1 MKKTALPSPSPAML
15 AHSEQLVQLITAQM
29 QQSKPVLPF
38 VDFMQ
43 QALYMPNLG
52 YYSAGL
58 DKLGKTG
65 DFVTA
70 PEISPLFSQ
79 CIANQCQQVLSSL
92 ENGVILEF
100 GAGSGIMA
108 ADILNHLDQ
117 LQCLPQYYY
126 IVEVSADLKQRQQTT
141 LKNRLSDE
149 LFTTVQWISRLPEEP
164 MQAVILA
171 NEVLDAMPV
180 HKFRVE
186 QNYIAEFYVSYQNEQ
201 FEWQILP
208 TQNTLLQTT
217 VDNLRL
223 PIGYVSE
230 VNLLLEPWIK
240 AMANILEK
248 GLVLLIDYGFLRS
261 EYYHPQ
267 RNEGTLMCHYQHHAH
282 TDPLIL
288 VGLQDIT
295 AHVDFTAV
303 FDVAQ
308 KNNLQIAGY
317 TQQANFLLA
326 SGLLNNLTQ
335 YETHEINA
343 EYFQLSQQVKTLTL
357 PSEMGELFKV
367 MALTRE
373 LDLSLIGFS

>member
-1 MKKTALPSPSPAML
+1 MKKTTLSPPPPALL
-15 AHSEQLVQLITAQM
+15 AHSQQLIQTMTCQT
-29 QQSKPVLPF
+29 QQFSF
-38 VDFMQ
+38 VEFMQ
-43 QALYMPNLG
+43 RALYTPGLG
-52 YYSAGL
+52 YYSGGL
-58 DKLGKTG
+58 QKLGKTG

-79 CIANQCQQVLSSL
+79 CIANQCEQVLQQL

-108 ADILNHLDQ
+108 ADILKHLAQ
-117 LQCLPQYYY
+117 LQRLPQQYY
-126 IVEVSADLKQRQQTT
+126 ILEISAELAQRQQNT
-141 LKNRLSDE
+141 LRKQLTDE
-149 LFTTVQWISRLPEEP
+149 LFAKVQWLTSLPEEP

-180 HKFRVE
+180 HKFKVE
-186 QNYIAEFYVSYQNEQ
+186 ENYVAEFYVNYRDEQ
-201 FEWQILP
+201 FEWQLLP
-208 TQNTLLQTT
+208 TSNILLQTT
-217 VDNLRL
+217 VNHLNL
-223 PIGYVSE
+223 PVGYVSE

-240 AMANILEK
+240 TIADSLEK
-248 GLVLLIDYGFLRS
+248 GLILLIDYGFLRS
-261 EYYHPQ
+261 EYFHPQ
-267 RNEGTLMCHYQHHAH
+267 RNEGTLMCHYQHHTH
-282 TDPLIL
+282 PDPLIL

-303 FDVAQ
+303 SEAAE
-308 KNNLQIAGY
+308 KCNLQVAGY

-335 YETHEINA
+335 YETQEINA
-343 EYFQLSQQVKTLTL
+343 EYFQLAQQVKTLTL

-373 LDLSLIGFS
+373 LDFPLTGFA